1 MTSMGS
7 MQPSGP
13 GFGRAPAAVIGI
25 ALIVAMAGCGT
36 PVSPSPSQ
44 PPNSSS
50 SQPPVTSPSPST
62 SFGPSPSVGSS
73 APAVTPGPNPSPPAE
88 GLQAFDEAGITFA
101 YPASWREYHVTSNTS
116 MVSQFAELATGNI
129 PSLCTANTEPSPSG
143 SACPDV
149 EQLPP
154 GSMTVSISNAAELGW
169 APALN
174 RPPGTTALTVD
185 GLPAYSRTP
194 PSPSADLT
202 LEWAISRPDS
212 LDNYYMIDAL
222 LQGPGLDQMRQ
233 QLSALVA
240 SLRYDPPVI
249 LLPTGAGAAVAAE
262 QSALAALLKDSPVW
276 GCFSV
281 TGPHSMVI
289 DSMPDG
295 PTLVRPQLATC
306 TMKIEP
312 TRPQFW
318 RLTLTIRLQKPDRN
332 VGTGEIITQ
341 WVSADGSLG
350 LQSIG
355 VTP

>member
-1 MTSMGS
+1 MAPMGS
-7 MQPSGP
+7 MQPSGR
-13 GFGRAPAAVIGI
+13 GLGRAPAAAIGV
-25 ALIVAMAGCGT
+25 ALIVALAGCGT
-36 PVSPSPSQ
+36 PVSPLPSQ
-44 PPNSSS
+44 PPNSTP
-50 SQPPVTSPSPST
+50 SQPPVTSPSS
-62 SFGPSPSVGSS
+62 SFGLGPSPSVGSS
-73 APAVTPGPNPSPPAE
+73 APAVTPGSNASAAA
-88 GLQAFDEAGITFA
+88 GSLQAFDEAGITFA

-116 MVSQFAELATGNI
+116 MSSQFAELATGNT
-129 PSLCTANTEPSPSG
+129 PSPCTASTEPGPSG
-143 SACPDV
+143 SACSDL

-154 GSMTVSISNAAELGW
+154 GSMIVSISNAAELGW

-185 GLPAYSRTP
+185 GLPAYSRTA
-194 PSPSADLT
+194 PSPGADLT
-202 LEWAISRPDS
+202 LEWGISRPDS
-212 LDNYYMIDAL
+212 LTNYYDIVAL

-233 QLSALVA
+233 QLAALIA

-249 LLPTGAGAAVAAE
+249 PLPIGSAAAVAAE

-276 GCFSV
+276 GCFSIA
-281 TGPHSMVI
+281 GPHSMVI

-295 PTLVRPQLATC
+295 PALVRPQLATC

-318 RLTLTIRLQKPDRN
+318 RLTLTIRLPTPDRN
-332 VGTGEIITQ
+332 VGTGEVITQ
-341 WVSADGSLG
+341 WVGADGSLG